1 MYYLVVMIVNDPE
14 DCPSVLD
21 AWEAAGAT
29 GVTIL
34 YSSGLGHL
42 RRAGLM
48 ENIPLMPSL
57 ESLFHEEEIHHR
69 TLMCVVEGQEM
80 VDRLV
85 SAAHAIAGDM
95 DKPHSGFLFVV
106 PVAQVYGL
114 GRPGDRLE

>member
-1 MYYLVVMIVNDPE
+1 MYYLVVMVVNDPE
-14 DCPSVLD
+14 DCPAVLD

-42 RRAGLM
+42 RRAALLD
-48 ENIPLMPSL
+48 NIPLMPSL
-57 ESLFHEEEIHHR
+57 ESLFKDEEIHHR

-85 SAAHAIAGDM
+85 DAAHTVAGDL

-114 GRPGDRLE
+114 GRAGDRNE